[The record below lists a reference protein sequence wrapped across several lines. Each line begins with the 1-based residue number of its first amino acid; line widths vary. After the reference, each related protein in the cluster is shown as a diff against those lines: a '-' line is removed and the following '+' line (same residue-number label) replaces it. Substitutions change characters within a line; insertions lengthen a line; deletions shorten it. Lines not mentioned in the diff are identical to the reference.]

1 MGWHV
6 FRNPLALHHDVVVMC
21 TNETL
26 YNMKGVHHLWRYC
39 WGGAIPHDI
48 VFIIWRFAF
57 TNALIICSS
66 LSSSWTMTSANVF
79 VDVHDSWHVSRW
91 LESCPRRYEMRGS
104 WYLRSLYWM
113 RSAAPFLV
121 QTPRAF
127 NSRRSWASCC
137 SYHLQGNRSTFVSPD
152 SAFSKSRCISLSK

>member
-1 MGWHV
+1 MTSWSCA
-6 FRNPLALHHDVVVMC
+6 P
-21 TNETL
+21 
-26 YNMKGVHHLWRYC
+26 MKLC
-39 WGGAIPHDI
+39 
-48 VFIIWRFAF
+48 IIWKASITCDVIAGVGPSHTTLSSLFDDSRSQ
-57 TNALIICSS
+57 TPLIICSS

-113 RSAAPFLV
+113 RSAVPFLV

-137 SYHLQGNRSTFVSPD
+137 SYHLQGNRSTFVPPD
-152 SAFSKSRCISLSK
+152 SAFSKSHCISLSK